1 MTDAGAASVHASAV
15 LVGDYAVLIRGPSGA
30 GKSRLA
36 FELIMAGRSGQIPPA
51 VLVGDDR
58 VHLLACDGQLLVQP
72 APQLAGLIEIRGL
85 GIRRCDFVAQAVV
98 GLVVDLAA
106 ADAER
111 LPPPEALQTSIQGVK
126 IPRMPIGSGL
136 TALPL
141 VAAAL
146 TTTEGAAATP
156 LSADCVKGISNHM
169 GPSIATE

>member
-15 LVGDYAVLIRGPSGA
+15 LVGDCAVLIRGPSGA

-36 FELIMAGRSGQIPPA
+36 FELILAGRSGQIARA

-85 GIRRCDFVAQAVV
+85 GIRRCDFIAQAVV

-106 ADAER
+106 VDAER
-111 LPPPEALQTSIQGVK
+111 LPPPEALQTSIQGIK
-126 IPRMPIGSGL
+126 IPRIPIGSGL
-136 TALPL
+136 TALP
-141 VAAAL
+141 VIAAAL
-146 TTTEGAAATP
+146 TTTKGAGTTP
-156 LSADCVKGISNHM
+156 LSTDCVKGISNHM
-169 GPSIATE
+169 RPSIATE